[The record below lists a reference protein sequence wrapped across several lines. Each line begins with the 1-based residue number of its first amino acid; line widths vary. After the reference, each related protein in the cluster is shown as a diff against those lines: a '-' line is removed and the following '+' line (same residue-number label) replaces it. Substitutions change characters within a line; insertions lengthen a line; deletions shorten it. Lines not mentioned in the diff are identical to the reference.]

1 MPPGPKQ
8 AADRL
13 PALNEH
19 GIRLAQ
25 GQNWQAA
32 EAAFRQILDIAP
44 TDADAHNN
52 LGNLFLEQNRFAE
65 AEQAYR
71 QALRHDP
78 GHAVACHNLGVVLNE
93 LDRPAEAEQA
103 YRQAL
108 TLRPDALEVRLH
120 LGILLASQRRHAE
133 AMACLR
139 AILAKDPEHA
149 DARWQLGLLA
159 LSLGHYAEGW
169 HGYEARLHPRWSDRV
184 AAPVDLPFPVWNGE
198 DLHGRSLLVIGE
210 QGIGDQIQFSR
221 YLPLL
226 KTAGGAGWITL
237 VCRLPLAPLLTTLE
251 GVDRVVGVGE
261 APWSAPVHDYWI
273 HLLSLPD
280 RLGTTPATI
289 PAAIPYVRPL
299 PDRMAAWHP
308 LLAVAGLRVG
318 LAWRGNPAHRND
330 RNRSLPGL
338 RTLAPLWNVPGVTFF
353 SLQMGEGAQEA
364 RQPPAAQPVIH
375 LGDAIRDC
383 ADTAAIVGQLE
394 LIITVDTALAHLA
407 GALGKACWVLLP
419 AIDPDWRW
427 MHDRDDALWYPVGM
441 RLFRQVRPGDWSE
454 VLQRVQRALEAE
466 AANHAGMMHIMQQ
479 RLPEAESCLRHATLL
494 WPQHADACSNLGIVL
509 HARGAK
515 KEAEA
520 LLRETARRH
529 PGHVDV
535 RYNLGLLLQG
545 ENRFQEAET
554 CYREV
559 LSLRPAHANA
569 QWNLALLLLARG
581 CFREG
586 WALHEARF
594 HPGHIGRKLFPP
606 EASFPMWRGEPLAG
620 KRLVLLPEQGMGDQ
634 IQFCRFA
641 PLLKALGAAHITLVC
656 RAPLAPLFVTLAGV
670 DRILTGE
677 QAQPLPD
684 HDFWCFLLSIPLYL
698 GIDHHNIPAS
708 LPYLGVL
715 EERLTPW
722 REKWHTTPA
731 FRVGLVWKGDAGH
744 ADDVW
749 RSLPGLAVL
758 APLWRVPGVTFVS
771 LQKGAGEEEARHP
784 PAGQP
789 LWHAGE
795 ALRDFADTA
804 ALVAELDLVI
814 TIDSAVAH
822 LAGALKKPCWVM
834 LAAHPCD
841 WRWQREREDSPWYPQ
856 VMRLFRQTRP
866 GDWSDVV
873 QRIYGELSS
882 HLASIAR

>member
-1 MPPGPKQ
+1 MPHGPTR

-13 PALNEH
+13 SALNQQ

-32 EAAFRQILDIAP
+32 EATFRQILRIAP
-44 TDADAHNN
+44 ADADAHNN

-78 GHAVACHNLGVVLNE
+78 GHAVACHNLGVVLSE
-93 LDRPAEAEQA
+93 LGRPDAAEAA

-108 TLRPDALEVRLH
+108 TLRPDTQEVRLH
-120 LGILLASQRRHAE
+120 LGILLAGQRRHAE
-133 AMACLR
+133 AAACWR

-169 HGYEARLHPRWSDRV
+169 RDYEARLHPRWSERA
-184 AAPVDLPFPVWNGE
+184 AAPLDPPFPLWNGE
-198 DLHGRSLLVIGE
+198 DLRGRSLLVIGE

-226 KTAGGAGWITL
+226 KAAAGAGWITL
-237 VCRLPLAPLLTTLE
+237 VCRLPLAPLLATLE
-251 GVDRVVGVGE
+251 GVDRVVGVGD
-261 APWSAPVHDYWI
+261 APWNAPVHDYRI
-273 HLLSLPD
+273 PLLSLPG
-280 RLGTTPATI
+280 RLGTTLATI
-289 PAAIPYVRPL
+289 PVAIPYVRAL
-299 PDRMAAWHP
+299 PERLAIWQP
-308 LLAVAGLRVG
+308 QLAVAGLRVG
-318 LAWRGNPAHRND
+318 LAWRGSPAHRND

-338 RTLAPLWNVPGVTFF
+338 TTLALLWEVPGVTFF
-353 SLQMGEGAQEA
+353 SLQMGDGAQEA
-364 RQPPAAQPVIH
+364 RQPPETQPLLH

-394 LIITVDTALAHLA
+394 LIITVDTALAHVA
-407 GALGKACWVLLP
+407 GAMGKACWVLLP
-419 AIDPDWRW
+419 TTDPDWRW

-441 RLFRQVRPGDWSE
+441 RLFRQRRPGDWGE
-454 VLQRVQRALEAE
+454 VLQRVQRAMEAE
-466 AANHAGMMHIMQQ
+466 VANHSGMIHLARQQ
-479 RLPEAESCLRHATLL
+479 PVEAEGWFRRATLL
-494 WPQHADACSNLGIVL
+494 WPEHANAASNLGIVL
-509 HARGAK
+509 LARGARRD
-515 KEAEA
+515 AEA
-520 LLRETARRH
+520 LFRETARHH
-529 PGHVDV
+529 PAHVDV

-554 CYREV
+554 AYREV
-559 LSLRPAHANA
+559 LSLKPDHANA

-594 HPGHIGRKLFPP
+594 HPGHIGRKVVPP
-606 EASFPMWRGEPLAG
+606 DLPYPMWRGESLAG
-620 KRLVLLPEQGMGDQ
+620 QRIVLLPEQGMGDQ
-634 IQFCRFA
+634 IQFCRFV
-641 PLLKALGAAHITLVC
+641 PLLKAMGAARITLVC
-656 RAPLAPLFVTLAGV
+656 RAPLAPLLVTLDGV
-670 DRILTGE
+670 DRILSE
-677 QAQPLPD
+677 DRAQPLPE
-684 HDFWCFLLSIPLYL
+684 HDFWSFLLSIPIYL
-698 GIDHHNIPAS
+698 GTNESNIPAF
-708 LPYLGVL
+708 LPYLGVA
-715 EERLTPW
+715 EERMIDTLPG
-722 REKWHTTPA
+722 

-744 ADDVW
+744 ADDFW
-749 RSLPGLAVL
+749 RSLPGISVL
-758 APLWRVPGVTFVS
+758 APLWAIPGVRFIS
-771 LQKGAGEEEARHP
+771 LQKGSGEEEARHP

-795 ALRDFADTA
+795 MLRDFADTA
-804 ALVAELDLVI
+804 ALVAGLDLVI

-841 WRWQREREDSPWYPQ
+841 WRWQRERNDSPWYPG

-873 QRIYGELSS
+873 QRICGELSA
-882 HLASIAR
+882 HAKSIVG